1 MDPYLNLNDSDIY
14 VNLEVPF
21 GAIIVSKVFIDKD
34 FIKDKDAFAE
44 MEYIINNRVES
55 NDYTLV
61 KLNLFTK
68 EKIYIPV
75 TEEQIK
81 RLDID
86 KYLFFDSVILEKFK
100 RFLDKENNIIFEED
114 NRYSRDIPEEMLL
127 LEKEE
132 GKQRME
138 LNLKKVL
145 PINTTSGILNDLYV
159 LEKNIYNI
167 ESKKIET
174 TEVVKFYNILHDE
187 YSQYITILKE
197 EISDIVF

>member
-44 MEYIINNRVES
+44 MEYIINNKVES

-132 GKQRME
+132 GKQRTE

>member
-132 GKQRME
+132 GKQRTE

-167 ESKKIET
+167 ESKKIES

-187 YSQYITILKE
+187 YSQYISILKE

>member
-132 GKQRME
+132 GKQRTE

-167 ESKKIET
+167 ESKKIES